1 MFSATKCALF
11 PGALLVA
18 AFSLAAS
25 PVLAQTD
32 PGDPGPLP
40 RPRPYFGTKTLGNP
54 PAQYPAPGTPAPDPV
69 RYWKGRI
76 ISSGGW
82 GSPAIIIINNTAP
95 CYVPAY
101 YFGSDY
107 YNGVSI
113 SYRAQFGNF
122 SLGMNQ
128 RTGFGGG
135 YVYGGGFYSG
145 PYYSG
150 LPVYS
155 QPHFDPS
162 YRMSRNGGK
171 SSRDS
176 TRTRRQTQEAEEEAD
191 DYYLNRKPGPLQ
203 QDPAL
208 AEAVRNIEASFRTG
222 DITMLEKHVVPT
234 DKIVVQ
240 SQGRT
245 RRSISAADYLKM
257 TREALQ
263 VMKTARY
270 TLNQVEPGSQGTWMV
285 YGTHV
290 LRGEDGA
297 EKTFNVGFVLKRR
310 GDGWAIAEVSADP
323 AK

>member
-1 MFSATKCALF
+1 VK
-11 PGALLVA
+11 
-18 AFSLAAS
+18 
-25 PVLAQTD
+25 
-32 PGDPGPLP
+32 
-40 RPRPYFGTKTLGNP
+40 
-54 PAQYPAPGTPAPDPV
+54 
-69 RYWKGRI
+69 YWKGRI

-82 GSPAIIIINNTAP
+82 GSPALIIINNTAP

-135 YVYGGGFYSG
+135 YVYGGGFYGG
-145 PYYSG
+145 PYYYNG
-150 LPVYS
+150 PPVYN
-155 QPHFDPS
+155 QPHVGVQPYPNGQT
-162 YRMSRNGGK
+162 YRAPQNNGA
-171 SSRDS
+171 SSRTS
-176 TRTRRQTQEAEEEAD
+176 GRTRRQTRDEDEAAD

-203 QDPAL
+203 KDPAL
-208 AEAVRNIEASFRTG
+208 AEAIRDIEASFRTG
-222 DITMLEKHVVPT
+222 DVTMLERHVVPT
-234 DKIVVQ
+234 DRVVVQ

-257 TREALQ
+257 TQEALQ

-270 TLNQVEPGSQGTWMV
+270 TLNHVEPGSKGTWMV
-285 YGTHV
+285 YGTHA
-290 LRGEDGA
+290 LRGEDGE
-297 EKTFNVGFVLKRR
+297 EKAFNVGFVLKKR